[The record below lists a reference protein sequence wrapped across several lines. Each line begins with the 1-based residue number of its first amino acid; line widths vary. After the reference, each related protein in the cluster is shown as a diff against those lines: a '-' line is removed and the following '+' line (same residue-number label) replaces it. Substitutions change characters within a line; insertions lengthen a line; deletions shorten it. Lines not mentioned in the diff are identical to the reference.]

1 MLVLFGG
8 NALSAF
14 RIEALISDCRKL
26 SPGLGQLAA
35 RNIYFVD
42 GEVTTDTADK
52 LAACSMPLQAM
63 LLIRILLLFHV
74 RALFHRGHPRRLT
87 LLTIVVCPVCGVL
100 SVGLP
105 GLSMGN

>member
-52 LAACSMPLQAM
+52 LAG
-63 LLIRILLLFHV
+63 LLDASAGDVVDSNFIVI
-74 RALFHRGHPRRLT
+74 PREG
-87 LLTIVVCPVCGVL
+87 TISPWASKATDIAHKL
-100 SVGLP
+100 WSVQCAAY
-105 GLSMGN
+105 